1 MLRGR
6 LLETPDRDSVAP
18 LELADEELR
27 LVREVKN
34 YAIYMLDAQGVV
46 RTWNEGAR
54 AIKGYTA
61 DEIVGQ
67 HFSKFFTP
75 EDRAAGRPERL
86 LHVARTLGH
95 AEDQDWRLR
104 KNGSRFWADVVITA
118 VHDKDKRLQGFVKV
132 TRDMTDRRHAEE
144 LLRQS
149 EERLR
154 LLIEGVKDYA
164 IFMLDPEGNILS
176 WNAGAER
183 IKGYRADE
191 VVGRHFSIFYP
202 RELRELGHPELELR
216 IAQQEGRYEEEGIR
230 VRKDG
235 ERFWAN
241 VVITAVFEPGTDKLR
256 GFAKVTRDLT
266 ERRQAEAAMRAAAE
280 EISRERLRTEE
291 AQRALKERDAF
302 ISVAA
307 HELRTPL
314 AALMLKVQ
322 GAQALALK
330 QVNEQGTAL
339 PKFSDRLAGA
349 LRQISRLSDLVQ
361 RLLDVSSIVSGKLAM
376 RFESASMVALLQAAV
391 DEFRD
396 AADAAGCTLTLIS
409 SGPAEGEW
417 DAARV
422 EQVINNLIANALKY
436 GCGKPI
442 EIRVEEDEAT
452 VTVIVQDRGI
462 GIATPDLDR
471 IFGRFE
477 RAASLDHYGG
487 LGLGLYIAKSVV
499 DAHGGSL
506 RAESSPGQG
515 ATFTMTLP
523 RRPPTREAQPPA
535 QAQQESL

>member
-1 MLRGR
+1 MLRERHLG
-6 LLETPDRDSVAP
+6 TPDRDSTGL
-18 LELADEELR
+18 LELADDGFR
-27 LVREVKN
+27 LVREVKD

-61 DEIVGQ
+61 DEIIGQ

-95 AEDQDWRLR
+95 AEDQNWRLR
-104 KNGSRFWADVVITA
+104 KNGARFWADVVITA
-118 VHDKDKRLQGFVKV
+118 VHDKERRLQGFVKV
-132 TRDMTDRRHAEE
+132 TRDLTDRRHAEE

-164 IFMLDPEGNILS
+164 IFMLDPQGNILS

-183 IKGYRADE
+183 INGYPADE
-191 VVGRHFSIFYP
+191 VIGRHFSMFYP
-202 RELRELGHPELELR
+202 PELREIGHPQLELR
-216 IAQQEGRYEEEGIR
+216 VAEQEGRYEEEGIR
-230 VRKDG
+230 VRKNG

-241 VVITAVFEPGTDKLR
+241 VVLTAVFEPQTNTLR

-266 ERRQAEAAMRAAAE
+266 ERRRAEAAMRSAAE
-280 EISRERLRTEE
+280 QIALERLRTEE
-291 AQRALKERDAF
+291 AQRALKERDEF

-322 GAQALALK
+322 GVQALARK
-330 QVNEQGTAL
+330 QADPEGTTLA
-339 PKFSDRLAGA
+339 KLAGRLDSA
-349 LRQISRLSDLVQ
+349 QRQIGRLSKLVQ
-361 RLLDVSSIVSGKLAM
+361 RLLDVSSIVRGKLAIH
-376 RFESASMVALLQAAV
+376 FERESMAALVQRAA
-391 DEFRD
+391 DELKD
-396 AADAAGCTLTLIS
+396 AAEAASCALSVTA
-409 SGPAEGEW
+409 SGSAEGYW
-417 DAARV
+417 DAARI
-422 EQVINNLIANALKY
+422 EQVISNLIANAIKY
-436 GCGKPI
+436 GAGKPI
-442 EIRVEEDEAT
+442 EIQVEEDQAN
-452 VTVIVQDRGI
+452 VTVSVKDRGI
-462 GIATPDLDR
+462 GIAAPDLER

-487 LGLGLYIAKSVV
+487 LGLGLYIAKSIV

-506 RAESSPGQG
+506 RVASAPGEG
-515 ATFTMTLP
+515 STFTMTLP
-523 RRPPTREAQPPA
+523 RQPAREPQPSVGPS
-535 QAQQESL
+535 QEVP